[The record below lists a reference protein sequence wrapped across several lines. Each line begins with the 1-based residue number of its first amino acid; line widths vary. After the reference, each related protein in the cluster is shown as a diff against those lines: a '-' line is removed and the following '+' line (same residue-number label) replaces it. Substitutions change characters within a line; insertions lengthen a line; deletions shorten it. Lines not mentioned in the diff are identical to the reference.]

1 MNEDGGSERLP
12 PNAVESC
19 AVGGTVSELDFTP
32 EIEQG
37 NLKTCVAEEGKGNVP
52 KSDKSAAPVG
62 DSPSVS
68 SITFHD
74 LGYEVTQRKCFRR
87 LPNKIIL
94 DSVSGEIK
102 TGLNAIMGP
111 TGSGK
116 TTLLDLLA
124 DRKDRTGRSGKVLIN
139 GQKRRANYKTLVGY
153 VVQDDVVMGTLSV
166 RENLEFSAALRLPC
180 HMTRAQRKE
189 RVERVIET
197 LSLSRCADTKLGT
210 PFFRGVSGGEK
221 KRTNIGM
228 ELIIEPQVLFLDE
241 PTTGLDAHTA
251 VSVVSLLKNLSVNE
265 KRVIVLSIHQPRYSI
280 FKLFD
285 SLTLLSQGSTVYHG
299 PAHLALAYFDK
310 LGLHCEEHENPADFF
325 LDTIIHYEKQL
336 HKSSQETTVAFTN
349 TTVSEKEAIDES
361 AVSSESGEKMVRLV
375 ESYRKSEE
383 YGELRERI
391 DPVLQNVVEEKRK
404 EPLGRQVARMMFT
417 RELYATSF
425 LWQLLIV
432 TMRSVKNL
440 MRSPQ
445 LSVFQLFFTS
455 GLAVIIGIIYWQL
468 DTQPNG
474 FTDRVGVFF
483 FVATNQAFGS
493 LGAVR
498 LFIVQKALFIHENA
512 SGYYRVSAFF
522 ISKITTDLIPLRF
535 LPNLLF
541 TIIVYFMIGF
551 QVKADKFFIFWLIL
565 TLVNVCA
572 VSIAFFISAGVRN
585 GEIANLLI
593 ILPFIFSLVSG
604 THYIARF
611 SCCHSMQSV

>member
-1 MNEDGGSERLP
+1 
-12 PNAVESC
+12 
-19 AVGGTVSELDFTP
+19 
-32 EIEQG
+32 
-37 NLKTCVAEEGKGNVP
+37 
-52 KSDKSAAPVG
+52 
-62 DSPSVS
+62 
-68 SITFHD
+68 
-74 LGYEVTQRKCFRR
+74 
-87 LPNKIIL
+87 
-94 DSVSGEIK
+94 
-102 TGLNAIMGP
+102 
-111 TGSGK
+111 
-116 TTLLDLLA
+116 
-124 DRKDRTGRSGKVLIN
+124 
-139 GQKRRANYKTLVGY
+139 
-153 VVQDDVVMGTLSV
+153 
-166 RENLEFSAALRLPC
+166 
-180 HMTRAQRKE
+180 
-189 RVERVIET
+189 
-197 LSLSRCADTKLGT
+197 
-210 PFFRGVSGGEK
+210 VSGGEK

-593 ILPFIFSLVSG
+593 ILPFIFSLLFAGLLISLDSLPVWVAWMRHFSFMKYGIEAFSINEMNGLRFQGPCQVKQVVDVMQQECTSSFTVPNNCTTDCAFDGLAQLGQLGYGNTVSVLWWDVFALVL
-604 THYIARF
+604 YSSIFLVLAYVVLRLIKKEK
-611 SCCHSMQSV
+611 

>member
-1 MNEDGGSERLP
+1 MSEGDNVGATERRP
-12 PNAVESC
+12 SNAAESC
-19 AVGGTVSELDFTP
+19 AVGGTVYEADFTP
-32 EIEQG
+32 EIEQE
-37 NLKTCVAEEGKGNVP
+37 NLITCVAKEGKGNVP
-52 KSDKSAAPVG
+52 KSDNSRVAVG
-62 DSPSVS
+62 ASPSVS

-74 LGYEVTQRKCFRR
+74 LGYEVTQRKCFRK

-94 DSVSGEIK
+94 DSVSGEIR

-124 DRKDRTGRSGKVLIN
+124 DRKDKTGRSGKVLIN
-139 GQKRRANYKTLVGY
+139 GQKRQANYKTMVGY

-166 RENLEFSAALRLPC
+166 RENLEFSAALRLPG

-197 LSLSRCADTKLGT
+197 LGLYRCADTKERRSFEGCL
-210 PFFRGVSGGEK
+210 GGER

-251 VSVVSLLKNLSVNE
+251 VSVVSLLKSLSVNE

-325 LDTIIHYEKQL
+325 LDTIIHHEKQL
-336 HKSSQETTVAFTN
+336 RQSSRETAVAFTK
-349 TTVSEKEAIDES
+349 TTVSEKEDIDKS
-361 AVSSESGEKMVRLV
+361 AVCSESGEKMVRLV

-404 EPLGRQVARMMFT
+404 EPLGRQVARKMFT

-445 LSVFQLFFTS
+445 LSVFQ
-455 GLAVIIGIIYWQL
+455 VCII
-468 DTQPNG
+468 
-474 FTDRVGVFF
+474 GVFF
-483 FVATNQAFGS
+483 FVSTNQAFGS

-498 LFIVQKALFIHENA
+498 LFITQKALFIHENA

-522 ISKITTDLIPLRF
+522 ISKIATDLIPLRF

-541 TIIVYFMIGF
+541 TVIIYFMIGL

-565 TLVNVCA
+565 TLVNVSA

-604 THYIARF
+604 TH
-611 SCCHSMQSV
+611 